1 MWSFDQSLV
10 NIAFLSEVIIT
21 STSKGFDLKKQFF
34 EGCFWFKFNNLR
46 LALGMA
52 LKFNTNVAERLK
64 LKVRNFWE
72 LIPIFVEVIR
82 EKLVGGFF

>member
-1 MWSFDQSLV
+1 MR
-10 NIAFLSEVIIT
+10 EVIIT
-21 STSKGFDLKKQFF
+21 SIFKGFDQTKQFF
-34 EGCFWFKFNNLR
+34 ERFFWFKFNNLE

-52 LKFNTNVAERLK
+52 LKFDTNVAERLK

-82 EKLVGGFF
+82 EKLVRGLF